1 MWNINEDIKKDSKE
15 MAWQY
20 GWILQATN
28 RKQYYNLYVMKQ
40 NFDKMTKE
48 TTQYIGLLRYEVPDG
63 YHFEWYHEKYG
74 NVVYEDEDTINRY
87 RIVKDEE
94 DD

>member
-1 MWNINEDIKKDSKE
+1 MRE
-15 MAWQY
+15 
-20 GWILQATN
+20 
-28 RKQYYNLYVMKQ
+28 

-74 NVVYEDEDTINRY
+74 NVVYDTINRY

>member
-1 MWNINEDIKKDSKE
+1 MKE
-15 MAWQY
+15 
-20 GWILQATN
+20 
-28 RKQYYNLYVMKQ
+28 

-63 YHFEWYHEKYG
+63 FHFEWYNEKYG
-74 NVVYEDEDTINRY
+74 NVVYEDDDTINRY

-94 DD
+94 EC

>member
-1 MWNINEDIKKDSKE
+1 MKE
-15 MAWQY
+15 
-20 GWILQATN
+20 
-28 RKQYYNLYVMKQ
+28 

-63 YHFEWYHEKYG
+63 YDFEWYNEKYD

-87 RIVKDEE
+87 RIVKDEDE
-94 DD
+94 C

>member
-1 MWNINEDIKKDSKE
+1 MHMWNINEDIKKDSKK

-20 GWILQATN
+20 EWILQAVDWE
-28 RKQYYNLYVMKQ
+28 QYYNLYVMKE
-40 NFDKMTKE
+40 NFDKMTSE
-48 TTQYIGLLRYEVPDG
+48 TTQYTGLLRYEVPDG

-87 RIVKDEE
+87 RIVKDE
-94 DD
+94 

>member
-1 MWNINEDIKKDSKE
+1 MKE
-15 MAWQY
+15 
-20 GWILQATN
+20 
-28 RKQYYNLYVMKQ
+28 
-40 NFDKMTKE
+40 NFDKMASE

-63 YHFEWYHEKYG
+63 YHFEWYNEKYG